1 MTSSKTVFVGNFNLT
16 VFAEQIFPE
25 AVQGS
30 KQFSVLA
37 HGILKSQGII
47 FSIHGTEEDIQ
58 WYDTDIYNIRWYG
71 NAWGR
76 DYPAE
81 KDRAE
86 LVEAAPPLKDDR
98 SNVNASHS
106 HLPCR
111 PATHTKLASGS
122 SQVTTIFFSAMIVF
136 LYPNFRFLF
145 KCLIL
150 NMI

>member
-47 FSIHGTEEDIQ
+47 FSIHGTEEDIYIYTVVQ
-58 WYDTDIYNIRWYG
+58 IYIRWYDTDIYNIRWYG

-98 SNVNASHS
+98 SNVNASRS
-106 HLPCR
+106 HLQ
-111 PATHTKLASGS
+111 T
-122 SQVTTIFFSAMIVF
+122 
-136 LYPNFRFLF
+136 
-145 KCLIL
+145 CLRQPL
-150 NMI
+150 TVSY

>member
-1 MTSSKTVFVGNFNLT
+1 MVNFNLT
-16 VFAEQIFPE
+16 VFAEQIFPK

-47 FSIHGTEEDIQ
+47 FSIHGAEEDIYIQ

-98 SNVNASHS
+98 SNVNASRS
-106 HLPCR
+106 HLQTCLRQPL
-111 PATHTKLASGS
+111 TVSYQHT
-122 SQVTTIFFSAMIVF
+122 
-136 LYPNFRFLF
+136 
-145 KCLIL
+145 
-150 NMI
+150 

>member
-98 SNVNASHS
+98 SNVNASRS
-106 HLPCR
+106 HLQTCLRQPL
-111 PATHTKLASGS
+111 TVGYQHT
-122 SQVTTIFFSAMIVF
+122 
-136 LYPNFRFLF
+136 
-145 KCLIL
+145 
-150 NMI
+150 

>member
-16 VFAEQIFPE
+16 VFAEQIFPK

-47 FSIHGTEEDIQ
+47 FSIHGTEEDIYIYSGTNIYIYIQ
-58 WYDTDIYNIRWYG
+58 WYDTDIYNIRYG

-98 SNVNASHS
+98 SNVNASRS
-106 HLPCR
+106 HLQTCLRQPL
-111 PATHTKLASGS
+111 TVSYQHT
-122 SQVTTIFFSAMIVF
+122 
-136 LYPNFRFLF
+136 
-145 KCLIL
+145 
-150 NMI
+150 

>member
-16 VFAEQIFPE
+16 VFAEQIFPK

-37 HGILKSQGII
+37 HEILKSQGII
-47 FSIHGTEEDIQ
+47 FSIPGAEEDIYIQ
-58 WYDTDIYNIRWYG
+58 WYGYIYTVVPIYIQWYYTDIYNIRWYG

-98 SNVNASHS
+98 SNVNASRS
-106 HLPCR
+106 HLQTCLRQPL
-111 PATHTKLASGS
+111 TVGYQHT
-122 SQVTTIFFSAMIVF
+122 
-136 LYPNFRFLF
+136 
-145 KCLIL
+145 
-150 NMI
+150 